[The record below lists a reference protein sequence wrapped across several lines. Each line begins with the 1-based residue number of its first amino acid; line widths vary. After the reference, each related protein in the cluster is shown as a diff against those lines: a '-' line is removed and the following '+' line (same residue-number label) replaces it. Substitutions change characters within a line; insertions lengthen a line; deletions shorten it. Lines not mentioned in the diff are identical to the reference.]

1 MDPALMT
8 AWATVVIAGITGV
21 VGAVTC
27 LLIWRGI
34 MSMDR
39 PTAERAAT
47 RKAAT
52 EADERRHAE
61 AMTALNAQ
69 SQAMQEQGAALRE
82 QTGIAK
88 EQAGLLRE
96 ATRSLA
102 AQTRSLETLLQRTAP
117 AE

>member
-8 AWATVVIAGITGV
+8 AWATVSIAAITGV

-34 MSMDR
+34 KSMDR
-39 PTAERAAT
+39 STTERAAA
-47 RKAAT
+47 RKASS

-61 AMTALNAQ
+61 AMAAIDGQRLAIEAQGRALERQ
-69 SQAMQEQGAALRE
+69 GQA
-82 QTGIAK
+82 
-88 EQAGLLRE
+88 
-96 ATRSLA
+96 
-102 AQTRSLETLLQRTAP
+102 LETQGLALQALLQRTAP